1 MKILGYVM
9 LVASALVSVSCE
21 ERTDQTDSGGVLLT
35 VEFVDTT
42 TTVSVNATPQLR
54 IETMEVN
61 STVADPNGISSSL
74 MDVEISGY
82 EVTFE
87 RIDGGTRVPPSLV
100 RNLVSLVPVG
110 GTLTLSNFPIMT
122 FDQMRT
128 PPLSDLLFANG
139 GFDKETNST
148 TITLDV
154 YIRFFGKTLSGK
166 DVSSVATA
174 QTTVFT
180 Q

>member
-1 MKILGYVM
+1 MKILGYLLLIASCLA
-9 LVASALVSVSCE
+9 LVACE
-21 ERTDQTDSGGVLLT
+21 ERTDRTDSGGVLLT
-35 VEFVDTT
+35 VEFVDTN
-42 TTVSVNATPQLR
+42 TTVSVNATSQFR

-61 STVADPNGISSSL
+61 SIVADPNGNSSSL

-87 RIDGGTRVPPSLV
+87 RVDGGTRVPPALV

-110 GTLTLSNFPIMT
+110 GTLTLNNFPIMT

-139 GFDKETNST
+139 GFDRETTNT